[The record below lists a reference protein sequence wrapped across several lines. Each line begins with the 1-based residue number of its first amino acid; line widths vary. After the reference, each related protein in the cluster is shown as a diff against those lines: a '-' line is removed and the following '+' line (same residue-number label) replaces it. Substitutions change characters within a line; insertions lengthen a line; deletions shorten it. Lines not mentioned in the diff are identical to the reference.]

1 MIAIVIPALNP
12 DDGLTAYCQALREK
26 SDAPIVLVDDGS
38 RADLKHVFDDCQRGT
53 SGVTVLRH
61 DVNRGKGRGLKT
73 AFQHLLDTYP
83 DLVGCVTADA
93 DGQHKPEDV
102 LRTMESLR
110 FSPNALVL
118 GCRDFTRTDVPLR
131 SSFGNLSI
139 RLLFR
144 LVTHRPFT
152 DTQTGLRGI
161 SASFMRE
168 LLDVEGERFDFES
181 RMLLVLGDRPLVQI
195 PIETV
200 YLDGN
205 KSSHFSPVRDSFRI
219 TGIVLSAPQCRMFA
233 AFVLASLLS
242 WAVDQG
248 AFSAFFRFVF
258 RDGFPHR
265 LFAAIA
271 CARAISLVFNYL
283 VNRRFVFSRQN
294 GERSGSFRRYLL
306 LAVPILFASWGLT
319 YAATNLWP
327 GVRLVE
333 CLKMAADLVLFLVSY
348 AVQKLFV
355 FRKRV

>member
-1 MIAIVIPALNP
+1 MIAIVIPSLNP
-12 DDGLTAYCQALREK
+12 DQGLPAYCQALREK
-26 SDAPIVLVDDGS
+26 TDAPIVIVDDGS
-38 RADLKHVFDDCQRGT
+38 RADLRHVFDDCADAAP
-53 SGVTVLRH
+53 GVAILRH
-61 DVNRGKGRGLKT
+61 EVNRGKGRALKT
-73 AFQHLLDTYP
+73 AFQYLLDTYP

-93 DGQHKPEDV
+93 DGQHTPADV
-102 LRTMESLR
+102 LRTMEALR
-110 FSPNALVL
+110 DAPDALVL
-118 GCRDFTRTDVPLR
+118 GCRDFTRAGVPLR
-131 SSFGNLSI
+131 SRVGNLSI
-139 RLLFR
+139 RILFR
-144 LVTHRPFT
+144 IVTHRPFT

-205 KSSHFSPVRDSFRI
+205 KSSHFCPLRDSIRI

-248 AFSAFFRFVF
+248 AFSAFFRLVF

-265 LFAAIA
+265 LLAAVA

-283 VNRRFVFSRQN
+283 VNRNFVFSRQN
-294 GERSGSFRRYLL
+294 GERRGSFGRYLL
-306 LAVPILFASWGLT
+306 LALPILFASWGLT
-319 YAATNLWP
+319 YCATHLWP

-333 CLKMAADLVLFLVSY
+333 ILKMAADLLLFLVSY

-355 FRKRV
+355 FRRRA